1 MQKLQ
6 YFPDFAG
13 AMRGASIAPFAHTAD
28 ITIPIGQIPYT
39 SVISKIEEQL
49 AITLSFV
56 AHRGCDLALME
67 FVKACADAG
76 YCKEVKTGRTA
87 Y

>member
-1 MQKLQ
+1 
-6 YFPDFAG
+6 
-13 AMRGASIAPFAHTAD
+13 MRGASIAPFAHSPD
-28 ITIPIGQIPYT
+28 ITVPIGQISYE
-39 SVISKIEEQL
+39 SIISHHEEEL

-56 AHRGCDLALME
+56 AHRGCDFALMD

-76 YCKEVKTGRTA
+76 FCKEVKTGRTA